1 MNTTS
6 TSPPSAQPPRDEAVA
21 HRDNAGDAQRSAD
34 FERLLREKASKYHE
48 EDDASNDAQG
58 SSAAMGVP
66 AFVNW
71 PAPLPPKR
79 SDGEGNSGSAA
90 VGGSSDATSQAM
102 HAALGAD
109 PGVPQQLAP
118 TRAAGAWELTLR
130 QPLGAAVDVR
140 ATRNA
145 ESVNG
150 WSLTIGSPTLDASV
164 LARHAPRLNE
174 RLKARGL
181 SNTHARIEESDQEEQ
196 P

>member
-48 EDDASNDAQG
+48 DDDASNDAQG
-58 SSAAMGVP
+58 SGAAMGMP

-102 HAALGAD
+102 DAALGAALGAD

-118 TRAAGAWELTLR
+118 ATHAAGAWELTLR
-130 QPLGAAVDVR
+130 QPLR
-140 ATRNA
+140 
-145 ESVNG
+145 
-150 WSLTIGSPTLDASV
+150 
-164 LARHAPRLNE
+164 
-174 RLKARGL
+174 
-181 SNTHARIEESDQEEQ
+181 
-196 P
+196 